1 VPVVVS
7 PSRGPSAGVTCSE
20 DDDLINIR
28 QYARV
33 TETAPGVDE
42 PGGKPGSVLR
52 IGLIASHDGTTAQ
65 AVIDAC
71 ASGAI
76 HGRIVLIISNN
87 ADGGVLRRAQN
98 ADIAT
103 QHLSGKTHPD
113 PTTLDGAICQALK
126 SAQVDVVALVGYMKR
141 LGPLTLREFEGRI
154 VNTHPALLPRFGG
167 QGMFGDR
174 VHEAVLAAG
183 EGVSGATVHLVTA
196 EYDAGRILRQ
206 ATVPVLPDDDV
217 SSLGSRVRAAEKELL
232 IETLMG
238 WDVSRAEAAP

>member
-1 VPVVVS
+1 VNQRDEKS
-7 PSRGPSAGVTCSE
+7 
-20 DDDLINIR
+20 R

-33 TETAPGVDE
+33 TETAPAVNGPRDE
-42 PGGKPGSVLR
+42 SGSLLR

-76 HGRIVLIISNN
+76 AGRVALIISNN
-87 ADGGVLRRAQN
+87 ADSGVLRRAQN
-98 ADIAT
+98 AGIEWC
-103 QHLSGKTHPD
+103 HLSGKTHPE
-113 PTTLDGAICQALK
+113 PTLLDAAICDALR
-126 SAQVDVVALVGYMKR
+126 SHQVNVVALVGYMKR
-141 LGPLTLREFEGRI
+141 LGPVTLHAFEGRI

-174 VHEAVLAAG
+174 VHEAVLASG
-183 EGVSGATVHLVTA
+183 DRVSGATVHLVTA

-206 ATVPVLPDDDV
+206 ATVSVLPDDDT

-232 IETLMG
+232 IETLNG
-238 WDVSRAEAAP
+238 WDAIGEWQHRWGGHLPPRCR